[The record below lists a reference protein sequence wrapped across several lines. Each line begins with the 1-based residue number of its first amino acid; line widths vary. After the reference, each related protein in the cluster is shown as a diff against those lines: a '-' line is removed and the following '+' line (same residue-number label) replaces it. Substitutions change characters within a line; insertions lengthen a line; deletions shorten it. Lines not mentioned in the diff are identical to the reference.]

1 MKFLATT
8 VFAAAAALMSVA
20 SASAT
25 PDLRSKT
32 LSEVLFSGDDDDF
45 DFPCVEIIFRDN
57 TCQFDDDRR
66 FSAAYLSARSECVC
80 GGDGLDDF
88 LDCQRCLL
96 DHGFGREVRDLWRR
110 IFAVIRELACD
121 DDDRRLNI
129 PAQDA
134 PAPAPTAPAPSII
147 TITVSNPDQVVP
159 PATVS
164 ATGAGSSPTGLQKSG
179 DVDAATVPTAS
190 PTSESTVSNDMLRES
205 PDIDVASGNSAAVSS
220 FERSGMALVFAGGI
234 ILGLL

>member
-8 VFAAAAALMSVA
+8 VLAAAAAFMSVA
-20 SASAT
+20 SASDF
-25 PDLRSKT
+25 DLGGKT
-32 LSEVLFSGDDDDF
+32 LSEVLFSGDDEFD

-57 TCQFDDDRR
+57 TCHFDDDRR
-66 FSAAYLSARSECVC
+66 FSTAFLSARSECVC

-110 IFAVIRELACD
+110 IFAVIRQLACP
-121 DDDRRLNI
+121 DDRRLAI
-129 PAQDA
+129 SQDA
-134 PAPAPTAPAPSII
+134 PVPTAPTPSII
-147 TITVSNPDQVVP
+147 TITVSDPNQVVP

-164 ATGAGSSPTGLQKSG
+164 ATGAGPSPTGLQKSS
-179 DVDAATVPTAS
+179 DEDAATVPTALPAS
-190 PTSESTVSNDMLRES
+190 KSTVSNDLLHES
-205 PDIDVASGNSAAVSS
+205 PDVDVSSDRSAAVSS
-220 FERSGMALVFAGGI
+220 FSSSGMALVFAGGI

>member
-8 VFAAAAALMSVA
+8 VLAAAAAFMSVSAA
-20 SASAT
+20 SDF
-25 PDLRSKT
+25 DLGGKT
-32 LSEVLFSGDDDDF
+32 LSEVLFSDDDEYD

-57 TCQFDDDRR
+57 TCHFDDDRR

-110 IFAVIRELACD
+110 IFAVIRQLACD
-121 DDDRRLNI
+121 DDRRLAI
-129 PAQDA
+129 SQDA
-134 PAPAPTAPAPSII
+134 P
-147 TITVSNPDQVVP
+147 VVP

-164 ATGAGSSPTGLQKSG
+164 ATGAGPSPTGLQKSS
-179 DVDAATVPTAS
+179 DEDAATVPTAL
-190 PTSESTVSNDMLRES
+190 PASESTVSNDLLHES
-205 PDIDVASGNSAAVSS
+205 PDVDVSSDRSAAVSS
-220 FERSGMALVFAGGI
+220 FSSSGMALVFAGGI

>member
-8 VFAAAAALMSVA
+8 VLAAAAAFMSVA
-20 SASAT
+20 SASS
-25 PDLRSKT
+25 DLRGKT
-32 LSEVLFSGDDDDF
+32 LSEVLFSDDDDF
-45 DFPCVEIIFRDN
+45 EDFPCVEIIFRDN

-110 IFAVIRELACD
+110 IFAVIREIACD
-121 DDDRRLNI
+121 DDDRRLAI
-129 PAQDA
+129 PGQDA
-134 PAPAPTAPAPSII
+134 PVPTAPTPSII
-147 TITVSNPDQVVP
+147 TITVSDPNQVVP

-164 ATGAGSSPTGLQKSG
+164 VSATGAGPSPSGLQKSS
-179 DVDAATVPTAS
+179 DEDAATVPTAS
-190 PTSESTVSNDMLRES
+190 PTSESTVSNDLLHES
-205 PDIDVASGNSAAVSS
+205 PVVDVAHDRSAAVSS
-220 FERSGMALVFAGGI
+220 FSRSGMALVFAGGI